1 MRNYYNHS
9 KLFLLL
15 GALAIALLI
24 QGVIHLYREVE
35 TFGAEHRY
43 TTSHVTYGTQ
53 SKATSMPPMVQS
65 PSLRRTAVAVPMTS
79 GSVPHATPYTLHTS
93 PSSFT
98 IHTTS
103 SAQVRTIGSG
113 GGSGAGGGIA
123 TTNGVGS
130 SRRGITYGGA
140 SVSMPTLALAT
151 PSLAATPSAQG
162 YNSGVNG
169 PRRIQANG
177 DGSYNGET
185 KEVDGN
191 IFYWDEENEKWVN
204 NTYWDEEKEE
214 WVNNPPTGTTIT
226 LNGKTYEWDGH
237 GWVIVKGT
245 DPYVPVGPTPWLFMA
260 ILSAAYAVIKS
271 GKLRVKS

>member
-53 SKATSMPPMVQS
+53 SKATAMPPMVQS
-65 PSLRRTAVAVPMTS
+65 PSLRRTAVAVPMANSRTS
-79 GSVPHATPYTLHTS
+79 YTVRHTPS
-93 PSSFT
+93 ASSSMK
-98 IHTTS
+98 IYTTS

-130 SRRGITYGGA
+130 SRRGMTYSGV

-151 PSLAATPSAQG
+151 PHIATDPSSVR
-162 YNSGVNG
+162 YTTG
-169 PRRIQANG
+169 PRRAPSYTGDPSDGDYAKDDTNPNKWWMYDGEDWIEATIRVENGIIYAWNGYDWVPVTDKDQA
-177 DGSYNGET
+177 
-185 KEVDGN
+185 
-191 IFYWDEENEKWVN
+191 
-204 NTYWDEEKEE
+204 
-214 WVNNPPTGTTIT
+214 
-226 LNGKTYEWDGH
+226 
-237 GWVIVKGT
+237 
-245 DPYVPVGPTPWLFMA
+245 DPYVPVGPMPWLFMA
-260 ILSAAYAVIKS
+260 VLSAAYVVVKS
-271 GKLRVKS
+271 GKLKVKS

>member
-53 SKATSMPPMVQS
+53 SKATAMPPMVQS
-65 PSLRRTAVAVPMTS
+65 PSLRRTAVAVPMAS
-79 GSVPHATPYTLHTS
+79 SSVPHATPYTLHTS

-103 SAQVRTIGSG
+103 SAQVRYIGSG
-113 GGSGAGGGIA
+113 GGSGASGGIA

-140 SVSMPTLALAT
+140 SVSMPTLALAKPYMAT
-151 PSLAATPSAQG
+151 DPSSVRYTT
-162 YNSGVNG
+162 G
-169 PRRIQANG
+169 PRRIHA
-177 DGSYNGET
+177 DGTGEY
-185 KEVDGN
+185 EGEPSADGN
-191 IFYWDEENEKWVN
+191 QYWDGEDWVN
-204 NTYWDEEKEE
+204 YAE
-214 WVNNPPTGTTIT
+214 GTTKIEG
-226 LNGKTYEWDGH
+226 GKTYVYKNGEWALVQDQA
-237 GWVIVKGT
+237 
-245 DPYVPVGPTPWLFMA
+245 DPYVPVGPMPWLFMA
-260 ILSAAYAVIKS
+260 VLSAAYVVVKS
-271 GKLRVKS
+271 GKLKSRVKSQELKTDN

>member
-53 SKATSMPPMVQS
+53 SKATAMPPMVQS
-65 PSLRRTAVAVPMTS
+65 PSLRHTAVAVPMASSRTS
-79 GSVPHATPYTLHTS
+79 YTVRHTPS
-93 PSSFT
+93 ASSSMK
-98 IHTTS
+98 IYTTS
-103 SAQVRTIGSG
+103 SAQVRSIGSG
-113 GGSGAGGGIA
+113 GGGGIT

-151 PSLAATPSAQG
+151 PSIATDPSSAR
-162 YNSGVNG
+162 YTTG
-169 PRRIQANG
+169 PRRAPSYTG
-177 DGSYNGET
+177 DPS
-185 KEVDGN
+185 DGD
-191 IFYWDEENEKWVN
+191 YAQDHENPNKWWQ
-204 NTYWDEEKEE
+204 YDGEE
-214 WVNNPPTGTTIT
+214 WVEATIRVE
-226 LNGKTYEWDGH
+226 NGKIYAWNGSDWILVTD
-237 GWVIVKGT
+237 KDQA
-245 DPYVPVGPTPWLFMA
+245 DPYVPVGPMPWLFMA
-260 ILSAAYAVIKS
+260 VLAAGYIYWKRHS
-271 GKLRVKS
+271 SLGRIHNG

>member
-43 TTSHVTYGTQ
+43 TTSYVTYGTQ
-53 SKATSMPPMVQS
+53 SKATAMPPMVQS
-65 PSLRRTAVAVPMTS
+65 PSLRRTAVAVPMAS

-113 GGSGAGGGIA
+113 GGGGGIA

-130 SRRGITYGGA
+130 SRRGMTYSGA
-140 SVSMPTLALAT
+140 SVSMPSLALAT
-151 PSLAATPSAQG
+151 PFMATDPSSAR
-162 YNSGVNG
+162 YTTG
-169 PRRIQANG
+169 PRRIHANG

-185 KEVDGN
+185 KEENGN
-191 IFYWDEENEKWVN
+191 TYYWDEENEKWVN
-204 NTYWDEEKEE
+204 NT
-214 WVNNPPTGTTIT
+214 PIGTTKTENGQT
-226 LNGKTYEWDGH
+226 LEWNGSD
-237 GWVIVKGT
+237 WVVIKGT
-245 DPYVPVGPTPWLFMA
+245 DPVPVGPMPWLFMA
-260 ILSAAYAVIKS
+260 VLAVGYVVVKS
-271 GKLRVKS
+271 GKLKVKS

>member
-35 TFGAEHRY
+35 TIGAEHRY

-53 SKATSMPPMVQS
+53 SKATAMPPMVQS
-65 PSLRRTAVAVPMTS
+65 PSLHRTAVAVPMANS
-79 GSVPHATPYTLHTS
+79 SVPHSTPYTTRS
-93 PSSFT
+93 TPSSFT

-113 GGSGAGGGIA
+113 GGSGGGGIA

-169 PRRIQANG
+169 PRRIRENG

-185 KEVDGN
+185 KTEGGN
-191 IFYWDEENEKWVN
+191 TYYWDEDAEEWINNTPIGTTKTENGQTLEWNGSKWV
-204 NTYWDEEKEE
+204 
-214 WVNNPPTGTTIT
+214 V
-226 LNGKTYEWDGH
+226 
-237 GWVIVKGT
+237 VKGT
-245 DPYVPVGPTPWLFMA
+245 DPYVPVGPMPWLFMTV
-260 ILSAAYAVIKS
+260 LAAGYMVIKKWKAES
-271 GKLRVKS
+271 QKWKVNN

>member
-53 SKATSMPPMVQS
+53 SKATAMPPMVQS
-65 PSLRRTAVAVPMTS
+65 PSLHRTVVAVPMAS
-79 GSVPHATPYTLHTS
+79 SSVPHATPYTLHTS

-113 GGSGAGGGIA
+113 GGGGGIA

-130 SRRGITYGGA
+130 SRRGMTYSGA

-151 PSLAATPSAQG
+151 PSIATDPSSAR
-162 YNSGVNG
+162 YTTG
-169 PRRIQANG
+169 PRRIHANG

-185 KEVDGN
+185 KEENGN
-191 IFYWDEENEKWVN
+191 TYYWDEENEKWVN
-204 NTYWDEEKEE
+204 NT
-214 WVNNPPTGTTIT
+214 PIGTTKT
-226 LNGKTYEWDGH
+226 LDGKTYEWDGQY
-237 GWVIVKGT
+237 WVIVKGT
-245 DPYVPVGPTPWLFMA
+245 DPYVPVGPMPWLFMA
-260 ILSAAYAVIKS
+260 VLAIGYIYWKRRSSLGRIHN
-271 GKLRVKS
+271 G

>member
-53 SKATSMPPMVQS
+53 SKATAMPPMVQS

-79 GSVPHATPYTLHTS
+79 GSVLHATPYTLHNS

-113 GGSGAGGGIA
+113 GGGGGIA

-140 SVSMPTLALAT
+140 SLSMPTLALAK
-151 PSLAATPSAQG
+151 PSMTTNPSSAR
-162 YNSGVNG
+162 YTTG
-169 PRRIQANG
+169 PRRIHANG

-185 KEVDGN
+185 KEENGN
-191 IFYWDEENEKWVN
+191 TYYWDEENE
-204 NTYWDEEKEE
+204 E
-214 WVNNPPTGTTIT
+214 WVLWVDNTNPPIGTIKTENGQT
-226 LNGKTYEWDGH
+226 LEWNGSD
-237 GWVIVKGT
+237 WVVIKGT
-245 DPYVPVGPTPWLFMA
+245 DPVPVGPMPWLFMA
-260 ILSAAYAVIKS
+260 VLSAAYVVIKS
-271 GKLRVKS
+271 GKLKVKS

>member
-53 SKATSMPPMVQS
+53 SKVTAMPPMVQS

-79 GSVPHATPYTLHTS
+79 GSVPHATPYTTRSTS
-93 PSSFT
+93 SSFT

-113 GGSGAGGGIA
+113 GGGGIA
-123 TTNGVGS
+123 TTNGSSS
-130 SRRGITYGGA
+130 SRRGMTYSGA
-140 SVSMPTLALAT
+140 SVAMPSLALAK
-151 PSLAATPSAQG
+151 PSMATDPSSAR
-162 YNSGVNG
+162 YTTG
-169 PRRIQANG
+169 PMRAPSHTG
-177 DGSYNGET
+177 DPSDGDYAPDDKDPNKWWMYDGEDWVT
-185 KEVDGN
+185 VEVRVVDGKIYAWN
-191 IFYWDEENEKWVN
+191 GIDDWVLV
-204 NTYWDEEKEE
+204 TDK
-214 WVNNPPTGTTIT
+214 
-226 LNGKTYEWDGH
+226 DQA
-237 GWVIVKGT
+237 
-245 DPYVPVGPTPWLFMA
+245 DPYVPVGPMPWLFMA
-260 ILSAAYAVIKS
+260 ILSAAYVVIKS
-271 GKLRVKS
+271 GKLKVKS

>member
-53 SKATSMPPMVQS
+53 SKATAMPPMVQS
-65 PSLRRTAVAVPMTS
+65 PSLRRTAVAVPMANSRTS
-79 GSVPHATPYTLHTS
+79 YTVRHTPS
-93 PSSFT
+93 ASSSMK
-98 IHTTS
+98 IYTTS
-103 SAQVRTIGSG
+103 SAEVRSIGSG
-113 GGSGAGGGIA
+113 GGSGAGGIA

-130 SRRGITYGGA
+130 SRRGMTYSGA

-151 PSLAATPSAQG
+151 PSIATDPSSAR
-162 YNSGVNG
+162 YTTG
-169 PRRIQANG
+169 PRRAPSYTGDPSDGDYAPDDTYPNIWWKYDEGEWVAVQEGDTKIENG
-177 DGSYNGET
+177 VVFVWNGS
-185 KEVDGN
+185 
-191 IFYWDEENEKWVN
+191 KWVSV
-204 NTYWDEEKEE
+204 TDK
-214 WVNNPPTGTTIT
+214 
-226 LNGKTYEWDGH
+226 DQA
-237 GWVIVKGT
+237 
-245 DPYVPVGPTPWLFMA
+245 DPYVPVGPMPWLFMA
-260 ILSAAYAVIKS
+260 VLSAAYVVIKS

>member
-43 TTSHVTYGTQ
+43 STSHVTYGTQ
-53 SKATSMPPMVQS
+53 SKATAMPPMVQS
-65 PSLRRTAVAVPMTS
+65 PSLRRTAVAVPMRS
-79 GSVPHATPYTLHTS
+79 GSVPHSTPYTLHTS

-103 SAQVRTIGSG
+103 SAQVRSIGSG
-113 GGSGAGGGIA
+113 GGGGGGIA

-130 SRRGITYGGA
+130 SRRGMTYSGA
-140 SVSMPTLALAT
+140 SVAMPSLALAT

-162 YNSGVNG
+162 YNSRVNG
-169 PRRIQANG
+169 PRRTPKYEGEPTDG
-177 DGSYNGET
+177 DYAPDYTDPN
-185 KEVDGN
+185 KWWQYDG
-191 IFYWDEENEKWVN
+191 
-204 NTYWDEEKEE
+204 EE
-214 WVNNPPTGTTIT
+214 WVEVEIRVVDGIIYAW
-226 LNGKTYEWDGH
+226 NGSK
-237 GWVIVKGT
+237 WVPVTDKDQA
-245 DPYVPVGPTPWLFMA
+245 DPYVPVGPMPWLFMA
-260 ILSAAYAVIKS
+260 ILSAAYVV
-271 GKLRVKS
+271 VKSRKVKVKR

>member
-53 SKATSMPPMVQS
+53 SKATAMPPMMQS
-65 PSLRRTAVAVPMTS
+65 PSLRRTAVAVPMAS
-79 GSVPHATPYTLHTS
+79 GSLPHATPYTLHTS

-123 TTNGVGS
+123 TTNGVAS

-140 SVSMPTLALAT
+140 SVSMPSLALAT
-151 PSLAATPSAQG
+151 PSIATDPSSVR
-162 YNSGVNG
+162 YTTG
-169 PRRIQANG
+169 PRRAPSYTG
-177 DGSYNGET
+177 DPS
-185 KEVDGN
+185 DGD
-191 IFYWDEENEKWVN
+191 YAQDHENPNKWWQ
-204 NTYWDEEKEE
+204 YDGEE
-214 WVNNPPTGTTIT
+214 WVEATIRVE
-226 LNGKTYEWDGH
+226 NGKIYAWNGSDWILVTD
-237 GWVIVKGT
+237 KDQA
-245 DPYVPVGPTPWLFMA
+245 DPYVPVGPMPWLFMA
-260 ILSAAYAVIKS
+260 VLAVGYVVVKS

>member
-53 SKATSMPPMVQS
+53 SKATAMPPMVQS
-65 PSLRRTAVAVPMTS
+65 PSLRRTAVAVPMAS

-113 GGSGAGGGIA
+113 GGGGIA
-123 TTNGVGS
+123 TTNGSSS

-140 SVSMPTLALAT
+140 SVAMPTLALAT
-151 PSLAATPSAQG
+151 PSMATDPSSAR
-162 YNSGVNG
+162 YTTG
-169 PRRIQANG
+169 PRRIRENG

-185 KEVDGN
+185 KTEGGN
-191 IFYWDEENEKWVN
+191 TYYWDEDAEEWIN
-204 NTYWDEEKEE
+204 NT
-214 WVNNPPTGTTIT
+214 PIGTTKTENGQT
-226 LNGKTYEWDGH
+226 LEWNGDD
-237 GWVIVKGT
+237 WVVVKGT
-245 DPYVPVGPTPWLFMA
+245 DPYVPVGPMPWLFMA
-260 ILSAAYAVIKS
+260 VLAVGYIYWKRRSSLGLLSVFS
-271 GKLRVKS
+271 R

>member
-35 TFGAEHRY
+35 TFGAEHRH

-53 SKATSMPPMVQS
+53 SKATAMPPMVQP
-65 PSLRRTAVAVPMTS
+65 PSLRRTAVAVPMAS

-113 GGSGAGGGIA
+113 GGGGGIA

-140 SVSMPTLALAT
+140 SASMPTLALAT
-151 PSLAATPSAQG
+151 PSIATDPSSAR
-162 YNSGVNG
+162 YTTG
-169 PRRIQANG
+169 PMRAPSYTG
-177 DGSYNGET
+177 DPS
-185 KEVDGN
+185 DGDYAKDDTN
-191 IFYWDEENEKWVN
+191 PNKWWM
-204 NTYWDEEKEE
+204 YDGEE
-214 WVNNPPTGTTIT
+214 WVEATIRVE
-226 LNGKTYEWDGH
+226 NGIIYAWNGYD
-237 GWVIVKGT
+237 WVPVTDKDQA
-245 DPYVPVGPTPWLFMA
+245 DPYVPVGPMPWLFMA
-260 ILSAAYAVIKS
+260 VLSAAYVVVKS
-271 GKLRVKS
+271 GKLRVKSGKSRAKN

>member
-53 SKATSMPPMVQS
+53 SKATAMPPMVQS
-65 PSLRRTAVAVPMTS
+65 PSLRRTAVAVPMAS
-79 GSVPHATPYTLHTS
+79 SSVVHSTPYTTRSTS
-93 PSSFT
+93 SSFT

-103 SAQVRTIGSG
+103 SAQVRYIGSG

-130 SRRGITYGGA
+130 SRRGMTYSNA
-140 SVSMPTLALAT
+140 SVSMPTLALAKPHMAT
-151 PSLAATPSAQG
+151 DPSSVRYT
-162 YNSGVNG
+162 
-169 PRRIQANG
+169 
-177 DGSYNGET
+177 
-185 KEVDGN
+185 
-191 IFYWDEENEKWVN
+191 
-204 NTYWDEEKEE
+204 
-214 WVNNPPTGTTIT
+214 TGTRRAPSYTGDPSDGDYAQDDTDPNKWWMYDGEDWVEATIRVE
-226 LNGKTYEWDGH
+226 NGIIYAWNGYD
-237 GWVIVKGT
+237 WVPVTDKDQA
-245 DPYVPVGPTPWLFMA
+245 DPYVPVGPMPWLFMA
-260 ILSAAYAVIKS
+260 VLSAAYVVVKS
-271 GKLRVKS
+271 GKLKVKS

>member
-53 SKATSMPPMVQS
+53 SKATAMPPMVQS
-65 PSLRRTAVAVPMTS
+65 PSLRRTAVAVPMANSRTS
-79 GSVPHATPYTLHTS
+79 YTVRHTPS
-93 PSSFT
+93 ASSSMK
-98 IHTTS
+98 IYTTS

-113 GGSGAGGGIA
+113 GGSGGGGIA

-130 SRRGITYGGA
+130 SRRGMTYSGA

-151 PSLAATPSAQG
+151 PSITTDPSSVR
-162 YNSGVNG
+162 YTTG
-169 PRRIQANG
+169 PRRAPSYTG
-177 DGSYNGET
+177 DPS
-185 KEVDGN
+185 DGDYAKDDTDPN
-191 IFYWDEENEKWVN
+191 KWWQ
-204 NTYWDEEKEE
+204 YDGEE
-214 WVNNPPTGTTIT
+214 WVEVEVRVVDGIIYAW
-226 LNGKTYEWDGH
+226 NGSK
-237 GWVIVKGT
+237 WVPVTDKDQA
-245 DPYVPVGPTPWLFMA
+245 DPYVPVGPMPWLFMA
-260 ILSAAYAVIKS
+260 ILSAAYVVVKS
-271 GKLRVKS
+271 GKLKVKR

>member
-53 SKATSMPPMVQS
+53 SKPTAMPPTVQS
-65 PSLRRTAVAVPMTS
+65 PSLRRTAVAVPMAS
-79 GSVPHATPYTLHTS
+79 SSVPHATPYTLHTS

-103 SAQVRTIGSG
+103 SAQVRYIGSG
-113 GGSGAGGGIA
+113 GGSGASGGIA

-140 SVSMPTLALAT
+140 SVSMPTLALAKPYMAT
-151 PSLAATPSAQG
+151 DPSSVRYTT
-162 YNSGVNG
+162 G
-169 PRRIQANG
+169 PRRILSNG
-177 DGSYNGET
+177 DGSYHGET
-185 KEVDGN
+185 KKDENGN
-191 IFYWDEENEKWVN
+191 ILYWDEDLGWVDK
-204 NTYWDEEKEE
+204 T
-214 WVNNPPTGTTIT
+214 PIGTTKT
-226 LNGKTYEWDGH
+226 LDGKTYEWDGSR
-237 GWVIVKGT
+237 WVLMEGT
-245 DPYVPVGPTPWLFMA
+245 DPYVPVGPMPWLFMA
-260 ILSAAYAVIKS
+260 VLSAAYVVVKS
-271 GKLRVKS
+271 GKLKVKS

>member
-53 SKATSMPPMVQS
+53 SKATAMPPMVQS
-65 PSLRRTAVAVPMTS
+65 PSLRHTAVAVPMAS
-79 GSVPHATPYTLHTS
+79 GSVVHSTPYTTRS
-93 PSSFT
+93 TPSSFT

-103 SAQVRTIGSG
+103 SAQVRYIGSG

-130 SRRGITYGGA
+130 SRRGMTYSGA
-140 SVSMPTLALAT
+140 SVAMPTLALAT

-169 PRRIQANG
+169 PRRTPKYEGKPTDG
-177 DGSYNGET
+177 DYAPDYTDPN
-185 KEVDGN
+185 KWWQYDG
-191 IFYWDEENEKWVN
+191 
-204 NTYWDEEKEE
+204 EE
-214 WVNNPPTGTTIT
+214 WVEVEVRVE
-226 LNGKTYEWDGH
+226 NGIIYAWNGSA
-237 GWVIVKGT
+237 WVPVTDKDQA
-245 DPYVPVGPTPWLFMA
+245 DPYVPVGPMPWLFTA
-260 ILSAAYAVIKS
+260 ILAVGYVVVKS

>member
-53 SKATSMPPMVQS
+53 SKATAMPPMVQS

-79 GSVPHATPYTLHTS
+79 GSVVHSTPHTTRSTS
-93 PSSFT
+93 SSFT

-130 SRRGITYGGA
+130 SRRGMTYGGA
-140 SVSMPTLALAT
+140 SVSMPILALAT
-151 PSLAATPSAQG
+151 PTYAATASMQEE
-162 YNSGVNG
+162 YNAFG
-169 PRRIQANG
+169 PKRIQANS
-177 DGSYNGET
+177 DGEYEGET
-185 KEVDGN
+185 SVDGN
-191 IFYWDEENEKWVN
+191 QYWDGEGWVN
-204 NTYWDEEKEE
+204 YNEGDTKFNTETGKWQVYKGGI
-214 WVNNPPTGTTIT
+214 WV
-226 LNGKTYEWDGH
+226 D
-237 GWVIVKGT
+237 VSDQA
-245 DPYVPVGPTPWLFMA
+245 DPYVPVGPMPWLFMA
-260 ILSAAYAVIKS
+260 MLAVAYVVVKS
-271 GKLRVKS
+271 GKLKVKR

>member
-43 TTSHVTYGTQ
+43 TTTHVTYGTHSQ
-53 SKATSMPPMVQS
+53 ATSMPPMVQS
-65 PSLRRTAVAVPMTS
+65 PSLRRTAVAVPMANSRTS
-79 GSVPHATPYTLHTS
+79 YTVRHTPS
-93 PSSFT
+93 ASSSMK
-98 IHTTS
+98 IYTTS

-113 GGSGAGGGIA
+113 VGSGAGGGIA

-130 SRRGITYGGA
+130 SRRGIIYGGA

-151 PSLAATPSAQG
+151 PSIATEPSSAR
-162 YNSGVNG
+162 YTTG
-169 PRRIQANG
+169 PRRIRENG

-185 KEVDGN
+185 KTEGGN
-191 IFYWDEENEKWVN
+191 TYYWDEDAEEWINNTPIGTTKTENGQTLEWNGSKWV
-204 NTYWDEEKEE
+204 
-214 WVNNPPTGTTIT
+214 V
-226 LNGKTYEWDGH
+226 
-237 GWVIVKGT
+237 VKGT
-245 DPYVPVGPTPWLFMA
+245 DPYVPVGPMPWLFMA
-260 ILSAAYAVIKS
+260 VLAVGYVCWKRRS
-271 GKLRVKS
+271 SLGRTHEWLGLT

>member
-53 SKATSMPPMVQS
+53 SKATAMPPMVQS
-65 PSLRRTAVAVPMTS
+65 PSLRRTAVAVPMAS
-79 GSVPHATPYTLHTS
+79 GSVVHSTPYTTRSTS
-93 PSSFT
+93 SSFT

-113 GGSGAGGGIA
+113 GGGGGIA

-130 SRRGITYGGA
+130 SHRGITYCGA
-140 SVSMPTLALAT
+140 SVAMPTLALAT
-151 PSLAATPSAQG
+151 PSMAAEPSMAEPRAA
-162 YNSGVNG
+162 G
-169 PRRIQANG
+169 PRRIQANV
-177 DGSYNGET
+177 DGSYHGQPSA
-185 KEVDGN
+185 DG
-191 IFYWDEENEKWVN
+191 
-204 NTYWDEEKEE
+204 TQYWDEEKEE
-214 WVNNPPTGTTIT
+214 WVDYRPIGTTMT
-226 LNGKTYEWDGH
+226 LDGKTYEWDGDD
-237 GWVIVKGT
+237 WVIVKGT
-245 DPYVPVGPTPWLFMA
+245 DPYVPVGPMPWLFMA
-260 ILSAAYAVIKS
+260 MLAIGYICWKRRSSPGRIHK
-271 GKLRVKS
+271 

>member
-53 SKATSMPPMVQS
+53 SKATAMPPMVQS
-65 PSLRRTAVAVPMTS
+65 PSLRRTAVAVPMIS

-103 SAQVRTIGSG
+103 SAQVRYIGSG
-113 GGSGAGGGIA
+113 SGSGAGGGIA

-140 SVSMPTLALAT
+140 SVSMPSLALAT
-151 PSLAATPSAQG
+151 PSITTEPSSVR
-162 YNSGVNG
+162 YTTG
-169 PRRIQANG
+169 PRRIHANG

-185 KEVDGN
+185 KEENGN
-191 IFYWDEENEKWVN
+191 TYYWDEENEKWVN
-204 NTYWDEEKEE
+204 NT
-214 WVNNPPTGTTIT
+214 PIGTTKT
-226 LNGKTYEWDGH
+226 ENGLTKEWNGSD
-237 GWVIVKGT
+237 WVVIKGT
-245 DPYVPVGPTPWLFMA
+245 DPVPVGPMPWLFMA
-260 ILSAAYAVIKS
+260 VLAVGYVVVKS
-271 GKLRVKS
+271 GKLKVKS